1 MQKVECTGYQYLVR
15 SYWLLWINCK
25 NNCPIFFFKIEQP
38 RRYSLKNKLPL
49 KKQITPKMEKK
60 IIGIRWIRLACFS
73 KLLLEKIQIS
83 FCSFGTLIKCFT
95 SEVTRCRCHR
105 HLVQIYLCWNKWFV
119 SRYICHRTIFWIKMD
134 RF

>member
-1 MQKVECTGYQYLVR
+1 MHKVECTGYQYLVR

-25 NNCPIFFFKIEQP
+25 NNCPIFFQDWTTQEVFSEKQVTSEKANHT
-38 RRYSLKNKLPL
+38 KNG
-49 KKQITPKMEKK
+49 KKNYRNQMN
-60 IIGIRWIRLACFS
+60 
-73 KLLLEKIQIS
+73 QIS
-83 FCSFGTLIKCFT
+83 MFFKTAFREDSDQFLQLWDLIKCFT